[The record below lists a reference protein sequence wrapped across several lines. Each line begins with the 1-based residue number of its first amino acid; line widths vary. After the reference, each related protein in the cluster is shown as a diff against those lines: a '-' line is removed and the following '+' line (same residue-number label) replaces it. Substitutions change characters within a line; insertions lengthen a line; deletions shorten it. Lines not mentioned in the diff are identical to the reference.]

1 MGQLMNGL
9 SLLSESAAAQHDNEK
24 HVALIVSN
32 FYTEV
37 GGEKFEH
44 SALSYSLRWYKP
56 NPVCLRQRLCYRGCF
71 VANLFITK

>member
-37 GGEKFEH
+37 GGEKF
-44 SALSYSLRWYKP
+44 
-56 NPVCLRQRLCYRGCF
+56 
-71 VANLFITK
+71 